1 VVERIGSRGT
11 RPTTE
16 GRRTEV
22 DATRA
27 WVKRTFYGET
37 IIDIW
42 DLDFYY
48 GKTRVLREISLGIP
62 KDGVT
67 AIMGPSGCGKSTLLR
82 TLNRMY
88 DVVPGA
94 RASGQVVFEGENL
107 LKTDPVV
114 LRHKIGMVFQRP
126 NPFPKSIFD
135 NVAYG
140 PRIHGVRNRR
150 RLAPLVEEAL
160 RRAALWDEVKDRLK
174 DGAFSLSGG
183 QQQRLCIARAL
194 AVSPRIVLMDEPC
207 SALDPKA
214 SDRIEQTTRE
224 LAEGLTVVIVT
235 HNLQQ
240 AGRISDS
247 VAVLLADGELAE
259 FGPTKSVFDDPQD
272 ERVADYLQ
280 GRFG

>member
-1 VVERIGSRGT
+1 MVERIEPREPQAAEERDT
-11 RPTTE
+11 R
-16 GRRTEV
+16 V

-42 DLDFYY
+42 NLDFHY
-48 GKTRVLREISLGIP
+48 GKNRVLQDVSLGIP

-88 DVVPGA
+88 EVVPGA
-94 RASGQVVFEGENL
+94 KASGRIVFEGDDL

-140 PRIHGVRNRR
+140 PRIHGLRNKK
-150 RLAPLVEEAL
+150 RLMPIVEDAL
-160 RRAALWDEVKDRLK
+160 HRAALWDEVKDRLK
-174 DGAFSLSGG
+174 ESAFSLSGG

-194 AVSPRIVLMDEPC
+194 AVSPKILLMDEPC

-214 SDRIEQTTRE
+214 SDRIEHTARE
-224 LAEGLTVVIVT
+224 LAEELTVIIVT

-240 AGRISDS
+240 AGRVSDS
-247 VAVLLADGELAE
+247 VAVLLAGGELAE
-259 FGPTKSVFDDPQD
+259 FGPTKSVFESPEDP
-272 ERVADYLQ
+272 RVADYLQ

>member
-1 VVERIGSRGT
+1 MVK
-11 RPTTE
+11 RPEHREIDATA
-16 GRRTEV
+16 GRDAQV

-37 IIDIW
+37 IIEIW
-42 DLDFYY
+42 DLDFFY
-48 GKTRVLREISLGIP
+48 GRNRVLHDVSLGIP

-88 DVVPGA
+88 EVVPGA
-94 RASGQVVFEGENL
+94 RATGEVIFEGENL
-107 LKTDPVV
+107 LKSDPVI

-140 PRIHGVRNRR
+140 PRIHGLRNRR
-150 RLAPLVEEAL
+150 KLADLVEDAL
-160 RRAALWDEVKDRLK
+160 HRAALWDEVKDRLK
-174 DGAFSLSGG
+174 DSAFSLSGG

-194 AVSPRIVLMDEPC
+194 AVRPRILLMDEPC

-214 SDRIEQTTRE
+214 SDRIEHTARE
-224 LAEGLTVVIVT
+224 LAEELTVIIVT

-240 AGRISDS
+240 AGRVSDN

-259 FGPTKSVFDDPQD
+259 FGPTRSIFESPQD
-272 ERVADYLQ
+272 ERVADYLC